1 MSALG
6 KYIRTK
12 RELLHKQY
20 GQFSIRTLAKRIGIH
35 QSYLSKLERGEHA
48 PLTEER
54 IMALARELGEDHE
67 LLLALSGKLSDRVT
81 RLIHDNPERFTQC
94 LLELECSS
102 SRDIP
107 ANTYTQRLEHR
118 KQELET
124 LTRMLRDE
132 INSRVHLQHQLARA
146 EAEKLTILSNLKD
159 VVVEYLDRDFN
170 LLWASPAISE
180 YLAIPLEQAIGQKC
194 YRTIMGRDS
203 VCPECMAELSIKTG
217 RIEDGRR
224 TTDDGRHWQ
233 VRSVPIKDA
242 LGQVEK
248 IVHFG
253 FDITELIRTRD
264 ALAESERRWRFALEG
279 AQEGV
284 WDWDARTNKVFFSSR
299 WKEMLGYAAED
310 IGDDLREWDVRI
322 HPDDR
327 REVYEI
333 LGRHLRGETDS
344 YECEHRL
351 RCKDGSYKWIL
362 DRGVVV
368 ERDPDN
374 KPVRAIGTHFDVT
387 DRREAE
393 ETIRRSE
400 AFLSAL
406 LQSIQEG
413 ICVLGPD
420 MVVQYVNP
428 VLETWFAANMPLV
441 GKTCHQ
447 AFQNRREPCLICPA
461 RRCLHSGQSHWDVV
475 SIGGSGDNKSMEVFC
490 YPIIDSADQTVSGV
504 IEFVRDISDKRRMEE
519 AVRESEA
526 RYRSVFEQNPTV
538 QLLLNPDSGAIL
550 DCNSAACSFYGYTKD
565 ELCAKFIFDLN
576 TLPPEEVAA
585 EMDRAKAARRNF
597 FQFKHRLQD
606 GSIREIESR
615 ATVVP
620 HGESQLLHSII
631 IDVTARNQALRDLSA
646 EREQLEALIESIP
659 DVICLKD
666 SQGRWLAVNK
676 PGRMLMGLE
685 ACPYK
690 GKTMAAIKELIDPG
704 FHDAMRLCQAFNT
717 AAWDRDQVWRAD
729 TAIRTHAGQDMT
741 FDVFTV
747 PMFQTDGS
755 RRGLTVIARDMT
767 NLRRSEERQALLAA
781 IIDNSP
787 NICVIKDLDR
797 RVVATNQAFATVAG
811 KPLDELIGRTDAQI
825 FGLSPDQPPVQG
837 YMQDELEVQRYS
849 PGQVLDREEE
859 VIQSDGNRRL
869 VHTRKFPVFTP
880 HGQLM
885 ATANISVDITD
896 KAKALA
902 RCSVLDQRCQ
912 DLIHKAP
919 IGIYAAGANGR
930 FLHINQAMAAMHGYT
945 SIQDM
950 QAETNNHEQ
959 LFARPEDW
967 LRLTAILDRLGAAS
981 GFEALIRRQDGSTLW
996 TSRTVRAARDAV
1008 GNLVQYEAFVE
1019 NIQGR
1024 KEAELLSDHARRLL
1038 LGVMEQLEAGLYV
1051 VNPEDRR
1058 IMFANRYLT
1067 RAFGRDLTGL
1077 DAPQT
1082 LLKDPAQCQLL
1093 GANPAFRANGDT
1105 LSREL
1110 LFANDR
1116 WYLCAAKITPWI
1128 DTDRV
1133 ILVVAVDVTQA
1144 RQAATIREDMDRIMR
1159 HDLRSPLNGIINLP
1173 LMLAESSALN
1183 EDDRCLL
1190 QAISDSGRKMLRLID
1205 SSLALYRLESGT
1217 YALDRGPLNLDEEF
1231 RKTEHELLHLVRAK
1245 QIGIAY
1251 EHHPKRSSGQP
1262 TLIHADTITVP
1273 FLISNL
1279 MKNAVEAAPDNT
1291 TVTVRIALDH
1301 DLEVAIH
1308 NSGEVPA
1315 EIQDRFFDKYT
1326 TRGKANGTGLGTY
1339 SARLIV
1345 RAHGGEITMTTSAG
1359 QGTTVHFTLPAVGR
1373 RHSTEEN

>member
-12 RELLHKQY
+12 RENLHKQY

-35 QSYLSKLERGEHA
+35 QSYLSKLERGERA
-48 PLTEER
+48 PLTEDR
-54 IMALARELGEDHE
+54 IMALARELGEDHD

-102 SRDIP
+102 SRDVP
-107 ANTYTQRLEHR
+107 ANTYTHRLEHR

-132 INSRVHLQHQLARA
+132 INTRVHLQHQLARA

-170 LLWASPAISE
+170 LLWASPAIAE
-180 YLAIPLEQAIGQKC
+180 YLPVPMEQAIGQKC
-194 YRTIMGRDS
+194 YRIIMGRDS
-203 VCPECMAELSIKTG
+203 VCPECTAGLAIRTG
-217 RIEDGRR
+217 RIEDGQR
-224 TTDDGRHWQ
+224 TTADGRHWQ

-248 IVHFG
+248 VVHFG

-284 WDWDARTNKVFFSSR
+284 WDWDTRTNKVFYSPR
-299 WKEMLGYAAED
+299 WKEMLGYAVED

-374 KPVRAIGTHFDVT
+374 KPVRAIGTHFDIT

-393 ETIRRSE
+393 ETI
-400 AFLSAL
+400 
-406 LQSIQEG
+406 
-413 ICVLGPD
+413 
-420 MVVQYVNP
+420 
-428 VLETWFAANMPLV
+428 
-441 GKTCHQ
+441 
-447 AFQNRREPCLICPA
+447 
-461 RRCLHSGQSHWDVV
+461 
-475 SIGGSGDNKSMEVFC
+475 
-490 YPIIDSADQTVSGV
+490 
-504 IEFVRDISDKRRMEE
+504 
-519 AVRESEA
+519 
-526 RYRSVFEQNPTV
+526 
-538 QLLLNPDSGAIL
+538 
-550 DCNSAACSFYGYTKD
+550 
-565 ELCAKFIFDLN
+565 
-576 TLPPEEVAA
+576 
-585 EMDRAKAARRNF
+585 
-597 FQFKHRLQD
+597 
-606 GSIREIESR
+606 
-615 ATVVP
+615 
-620 HGESQLLHSII
+620 
-631 IDVTARNQALRDLSA
+631 
-646 EREQLEALIESIP
+646 
-659 DVICLKD
+659 
-666 SQGRWLAVNK
+666 
-676 PGRMLMGLE
+676 
-685 ACPYK
+685 
-690 GKTMAAIKELIDPG
+690 
-704 FHDAMRLCQAFNT
+704 
-717 AAWDRDQVWRAD
+717 
-729 TAIRTHAGQDMT
+729 
-741 FDVFTV
+741 
-747 PMFQTDGS
+747 
-755 RRGLTVIARDMT
+755 
-767 NLRRSEERQALLAA
+767 RRSEERQALLAA

-797 RVVATNQAFATVAG
+797 RVVATNQAFAAVAG
-811 KPLDELIGRTDAQI
+811 KPLAELIGRTDAQI

-837 YMQDELEVQRYS
+837 YMHDELEVQGYR

-859 VIQSDGNRRL
+859 LVLPDGSRRL
-869 VHTRKFPVFTP
+869 VHTRKFPVFNP
-880 HGQLM
+880 HGHVV
-885 ATANISVDITD
+885 ATANISVDITE

-902 RCSVLDQRCQ
+902 RCSVLAQRCQ
-912 DLIHKAP
+912 DLIHNAP
-919 IGIYAAGANGR
+919 VGIYAADANGH
-930 FLHINQAMAAMHGYT
+930 FLHINQAMAAMHGYA

-950 QAETNNHEQ
+950 LTAADSHEQ

-967 LRLTAILDRLGAAS
+967 PRLAAILDRQDVVS
-981 GFEALIRRQDGSTLW
+981 GFEAVIHRQDGSTLW
-996 TSRTVRAARDAV
+996 TSRTVRAVRDAA
-1008 GNLVQYEAFVE
+1008 GNRIHYEAFVE
-1019 NIQGR
+1019 SIQDR
-1024 KEAELLSDHARRLL
+1024 KEAEVLSDHARRLL
-1038 LGVMEQLEAGLYV
+1038 LGVLEQLEAGLYV
-1051 VNPEDRR
+1051 VNPGDRR
-1058 IMFANRYLT
+1058 IMFANRYLI

-1082 LLKDPAQCQLL
+1082 LLKDPAQCQFL

-1105 LSREL
+1105 LSSEMH
-1110 LFANDR
+1110 FANDR

-1128 DTDRV
+1128 DTDKV
-1133 ILVVAVDVTQA
+1133 VLVVAVDMTQA
-1144 RQAATIREDMDRIMR
+1144 RLAATVREEMDRIMR

-1173 LMLAESSALN
+1173 LMLAETSELT
-1183 EDDRCLL
+1183 EGDRCLL

-1217 YALDRGPLNLDEEF
+1217 YILDRGPLNLDEEF

-1245 QIGIAY
+1245 QLAIAY
-1251 EHHPKRSSGQP
+1251 EHHPARSSGQP
-1262 TLIHADTITVP
+1262 ALIHADTITVP

-1291 TVTVRIALDH
+1291 TVTVRIDFDH

-1326 TRGKANGTGLGTY
+1326 TSGKANGTGLGTY
-1339 SARLIV
+1339 SAQLIV
-1345 RAHGGEITMTTSAG
+1345 RAHGGEITMTTSAVL
-1359 QGTTVHFTLPAVGR
+1359 GTTVRFSLPAVGH